1 MRRGAH
7 HGFDDMPANRFKM
20 KVASRVHLA
29 LYRITAGRITGT
41 IAGLPILLLT
51 TTGRKTRRRTTI
63 PLVYL
68 RDGRDVVVIG
78 SNGGNR
84 NHPSWYANLLE
95 DQRVEVQIRGDKT
108 SRLAATASGA
118 ERDRLW
124 QLATE
129 LWPGYAKYQEE
140 TSRLIPLVV
149 LREVSPPEA

>member
-1 MRRGAH
+1 
-7 HGFDDMPANRFKM
+7 M

-29 LYRITAGRITGT
+29 LYRMTAGRITGT

-51 TTGRKTRRRTTI
+51 TTGRKTYRRTTI

-84 NHPSWYANLLE
+84 NHPSWYTNLLA
-95 DQRVEVQIRGDKT
+95 DNRAEVQIKGVKT
-108 SRLAATASGA
+108 RRLATTASGA

-124 QLATE
+124 QQAIA
-129 LWPGYAKYQEE
+129 LWPGYSKYQEE

-149 LREVSPPEA
+149 LREESPPEA